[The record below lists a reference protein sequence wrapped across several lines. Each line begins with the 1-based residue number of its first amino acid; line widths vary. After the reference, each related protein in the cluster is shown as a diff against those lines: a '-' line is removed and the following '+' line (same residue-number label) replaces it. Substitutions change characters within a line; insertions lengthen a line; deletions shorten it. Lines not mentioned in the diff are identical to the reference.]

1 MGKLKVYHLV
11 LCNRR
16 LHYDRGT
23 LPTTLGPLPMP
34 SGGFMLTGIPL
45 VMDEHRC
52 PQIAKAEASVAKIER
67 ALYRLRPACVL
78 VLHIVLAY
86 VILALDYVSEAM
98 PPCAMHLRRTQRAV
112 DRVLTRV
119 LRALRNVPKAL
130 LWMPKALL
138 WIPVAAGGFG
148 FPHLYSRMRLRH
160 VQGYLRAMDSRSVL
174 VRENVCALRQPNHS
188 KGLDCLD
195 QDRLLHTMAETH
207 LDVHVLPA
215 AAAQPAA
222 VDTQM

>member
-16 LHYDRGT
+16 LHYDPGT

-45 VMDEHRC
+45 VMGEHRC

-98 PPCAMHLRRTQRAV
+98 PPCAMRLRRTQRAV

-119 LRALRNVPKAL
+119 LRVLRNVPKAL
-130 LWMPKALL
+130 LWMP
-138 WIPVAAGGFG
+138 VAGGGFG
-148 FPHLYSRMRLRH
+148 FPHLHSRMRLRH

-174 VRENVCALRQPNHS
+174 GRENVCALRQPNHS

-195 QDRLLHTMAETH
+195 QDRLLHAMAETH

-222 VDTQM
+222 VDTQV